1 MAQKIA
7 IGDLK
12 NDFRFPPVTFS
23 IDSGMVSAYLKA
35 VEDNTNIYNEN
46 SYVPPTAVAA
56 LAMAAMGKQMDLPPG
71 SIHVSQGYSFTNTIN
86 PGEILTSQAS
96 VKRNL
101 ERGKIHLLT
110 IEINIKNEKKE
121 TVVSGETGF
130 ILPRL

>member
-1 MAQKIA
+1 MAQKIG

-12 NDFRFPPVTFS
+12 KDFRFPPVIFS
-23 IDSGMVSAYLKA
+23 IDSSMRSAYLKA
-35 VEDNTNIYNEN
+35 VEDNTNIYDEN
-46 SYVPPTAVAA
+46 GYIPPTAVAA

-71 SIHVSQGYSFTNTIN
+71 SIHVSQEYSFANTIN
-86 PGEILTSQAS
+86 LGERLTSQAS

-101 ERGKIHLLT
+101 ERGKIHMLT